1 VTEAYRGGMTD
12 RAREQRLVDA
22 FVELAD
28 TLVAD
33 FDVLDF
39 LHGLATHC
47 VDLLDVDAAG
57 LMLADRDGRLRVAAC
72 STEQVRLLELFELQN
87 DEGPCL
93 DCFSQGEAIAV
104 DDVLAA
110 GGGRWPHFGP
120 NATAA
125 GFRSVIALPLRL
137 RNETIGVLNLF
148 RAGSGP
154 LDPADTMLG
163 QALADVATIGI
174 LQERGSRRREQ
185 LARQLQEALTSRI
198 VIEQAKGVLA
208 ERAGLHVDEA
218 FTLLRS
224 YARQHS
230 EPLSDVARR
239 VVTGDL
245 ELGVQAEGPFT
256 PPAGV
261 KGPRA

>member
-1 VTEAYRGGMTD
+1 MTEAYRGGVTG
-12 RAREQRLVDA
+12 RAREQRLMDA

-57 LMLADRDGRLRVAAC
+57 LMLADRDGRLRVAAS

-93 DCFSQGEAIAV
+93 DCFSQGEAVAV

-110 GGGRWPHFGP
+110 EGGRWPRFGP

-174 LQERGSRRREQ
+174 LQERGSRRREV

-224 YARQHS
+224 HARQHS

-239 VVTGDL
+239 VVAGDL
-245 ELGVQAEGPFT
+245 ELGVQAEGRSTLPL
-256 PPAGV
+256 G
-261 KGPRA
+261 